1 MHSILKIPP
10 RLRND
15 THKVV
20 AEDKRDLVVDSDLCE
35 GLEKDGKDGTK
46 QSMLTYPKASK
57 VHPKKP

>member
-20 AEDKRDLVVDSDLCE
+20 AEDKRDLVVDSDLSE
-35 GLEKDGKDGTK
+35 GLEKDGKDATK